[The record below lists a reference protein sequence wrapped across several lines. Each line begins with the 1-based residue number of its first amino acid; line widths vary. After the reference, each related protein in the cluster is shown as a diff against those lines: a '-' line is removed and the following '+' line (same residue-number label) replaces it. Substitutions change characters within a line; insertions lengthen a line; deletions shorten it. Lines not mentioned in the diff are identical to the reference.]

1 MGLLGGLA
9 KMWTSGLN
17 FENGFWV
24 NIGLSCQ
31 FYMHANR

>member
-1 MGLLGGLA
+1 MGLLGDLA
-9 KMWTSGLN
+9 KGLN
-17 FENGFWV
+17 FENGCWV